1 MSNHSKH
8 KLNNFVTMVIPFSTS
23 VSMFDI
29 QLNSFVRRVEKKD
42 ELKALIKSSGAKLNR
57 KGRSRHW
64 RLQGNW
70 QQFEI
75 IIQHAHIKEEP
86 SWQWVIEKLNGYKP
100 KPQMDE
106 LVSIVKRNPAITLQK
121 LIAQT
126 DCTLIE
132 ARKAFD
138 IAAWE

>member
-1 MSNHSKH
+1 
-8 KLNNFVTMVIPFSTS
+8 
-23 VSMFDI
+23 MFDI